1 MAISRPRV
9 LRPGSGRPT
18 QSDLCPW
25 CEQPIPHDRFDEIH
39 ARIAKKERQ
48 RTAEVEGE
56 LRKRFARDKAQM
68 EANAKAAV
76 AAAQKEGADA
86 LSELRTKAAAKEQRA
101 RHEATKAAEA
111 AASGKMLELARAK
124 EKAEGQLKAAHTESE
139 QELKRRLQEQRDAL
153 ESDQVKKLNAEKS
166 KAFSERQ
173 KLEGKLQLLQRQ
185 LQRKS
190 ADELGEGAEV
200 DLFETLKAEFPDD
213 RIRRVAKGHAGA
225 DLVHEVVLHGSVCGR
240 VVYDSKNR
248 AAWQNGFVDKLRKD
262 QLAEKADHA
271 VLTTLKFPSGAQQI
285 HFQDGVIVIN
295 PARAIAV
302 VQILRRQ
309 VLQSHALRLSA
320 EARAEKSAQIY
331 EFITSERFAQLLS
344 ELETLSDDLLDIDVK
359 EHRAHEL
366 VWNRRGQTIRT
377 LQKTRGSI
385 AIEIDQIIGTMPT
398 ERSA

>member
-1 MAISRPRV
+1 
-9 LRPGSGRPT
+9 
-18 QSDLCPW
+18 
-25 CEQPIPHDRFDEIH
+25 
-39 ARIAKKERQ
+39 
-48 RTAEVEGE
+48 
-56 LRKRFARDKAQM
+56 
-68 EANAKAAV
+68 
-76 AAAQKEGADA
+76 
-86 LSELRTKAAAKEQRA
+86 
-101 RHEATKAAEA
+101 
-111 AASGKMLELARAK
+111 MLELARAK

-200 DLFETLKAEFPDD
+200 DLFETLKGEFPDD